1 MTMTVITVIMLVLAG
16 GFLAAYLIRR
26 RTRVSSVRGTTTR
39 TNLLLD
45 LIFKSTALAM
55 GSISVGAA
63 MFRVI
68 STEAHV
74 VLLSLGLLALALDA
88 FQKTE

>member
-1 MTMTVITVIMLVLAG
+1 MTTTVIALVLAG
-16 GFLAAYLIRR
+16 GFLVAYLLRR
-26 RTRVSSVRGTTTR
+26 RARLRWLRGTTTS
-39 TNLLLD
+39 TNLIPD

-55 GSISVGAA
+55 GSISLGAA
-63 MFRVI
+63 VFRAI

-74 VLLSLGLLALALDA
+74 VLLSLGLLALALGA